1 MQCDQIPAE
10 LVTFT
15 EEIRNG
21 KLHFLC
27 SEKNLINN
35 YFALNQSLKCFV
47 SIIVQSLFNITLC
60 SSKGVSI
67 KCYLC

>member
-27 SEKNLINN
+27 SEKKLINN

-47 SIIVQSLFNITLC
+47 SIIVQHHIM
-60 SSKGVSI
+60 
-67 KCYLC
+67 